1 MTCLVLGA
9 GLVGSQIARILVER
23 GERPV
28 LMDRAPQPQA
38 IGAIVDLAGVTLAE
52 GDVLQPLAL
61 ARVIREHRIAKEV
74 LGYAPRYSMREA
86 VRDLAAWLKRQPL
99 PTP

>member
-1 MTCLVLGA
+1 MFPA
-9 GLVGSQIARILVER
+9 ARLRIDV
-23 GERPV
+23 P
-28 LMDRAPQPQA
+28 
-38 IGAIVDLAGVTLAE
+38 AE
-52 GDVLQPLAL
+52 GTPALQSMTRASSL
-61 ARVIREHRIAKEV
+61 RRAKEV

>member
-28 LMDRAPQPQA
+28 PRASS
-38 IGAIVDLAGVTLAE
+38 L
-52 GDVLQPLAL
+52 
-61 ARVIREHRIAKEV
+61 RRAKEV